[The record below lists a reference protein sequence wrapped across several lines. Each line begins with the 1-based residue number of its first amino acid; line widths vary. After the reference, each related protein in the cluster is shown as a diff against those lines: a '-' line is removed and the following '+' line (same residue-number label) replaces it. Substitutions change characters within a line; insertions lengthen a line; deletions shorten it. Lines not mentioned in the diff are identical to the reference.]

1 MPNTRRE
8 GADLGYAERLRLQR
22 RLLEEMRALKA
33 RIDPAVLRQARDRA
47 QRLPADRR
55 GIERAVALFL
65 SARRDGGR
73 LMRDIFA
80 ELERADTRAAPR
92 FPGPR

>member
-1 MPNTRRE
+1 M
-8 GADLGYAERLRLQR
+8 QR

-33 RIDPAVLRQARDRA
+33 RLDPAVLHEAQKRA
-47 QRLPADRR
+47 QTLPTDRR
-55 GIERAVALFL
+55 SIERAVAIFL

-80 ELERADTRAAPR
+80 ELERGAGQAAPQ
-92 FPGPR
+92 PAPRGSCRR